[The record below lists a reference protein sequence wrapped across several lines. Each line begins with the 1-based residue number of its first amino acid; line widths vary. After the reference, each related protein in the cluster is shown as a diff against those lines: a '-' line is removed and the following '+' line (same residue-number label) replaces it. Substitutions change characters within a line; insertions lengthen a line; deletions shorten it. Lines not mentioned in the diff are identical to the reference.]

1 MNKAEEAI
9 RLFSGNFNCAQSVL
23 SAFAQELGLE
33 REPALKIATSFGG
46 GIAHLDELC
55 GAMTGALMVIG
66 LKHGMVKDEDLE
78 AKEKTY
84 ALSQEFAARFKSRN
98 GSLRC
103 TELIG
108 YNLGLPEDYEK
119 AREADVFNARCKKFV
134 KDSVEIL
141 EELLGPNK

>member
-1 MNKAEEAI
+1 M
-9 RLFSGNFNCAQSVL
+9 
-23 SAFAQELGLE
+23 
-33 REPALKIATSFGG
+33 ALKIATSFGG

-66 LKHGMVKDEDLE
+66 LKHGMVKDEDIE

-84 ALSQEFAARFKSRN
+84 ALSQEFAARFKSRH

-108 YNLGLPEDYEK
+108 YNLSNLEDYEK
-119 AREADVFNARCKKFV
+119 AKEADVFNSCCTKFV

-141 EELLGPNK
+141 EELLELKK

>member
-1 MNKAEEAI
+1 MNKAEEAVHS
-9 RLFSGNFNCAQSVL
+9 FNGNFNCAQSVF
-23 SAFAQELGLE
+23 SVFAPELGLE
-33 REPALKIATSFGG
+33 RETALKIATSFGG

-55 GAMTGALMVIG
+55 GAVTGALMVIG

-84 ALSQEFAARFKSRN
+84 ALSQEFAAKFKSRN

-108 YNLGLPEDYEK
+108 YNLSNTEDYEK
-119 AREADVFNARCKKFV
+119 AEEADVFNTRCTKFV
-134 KDSVEIL
+134 KDAVEIL
-141 EELLGPNK
+141 EELRERK